1 MKKVALYDRNHW
13 HHMTGICKGKENAIK
28 MEDLASAF
36 GYCPYGSNNDNF
48 RPKITEMIKP
58 HGKQIGTCDQGVF
71 VITNQQELD
80 EAIAFVTRGTKAEAL
95 RRNGVYN
102 R

>member
-1 MKKVALYDRNHW
+1 MNEEKHRIWKYLLDN
-13 HHMTGICKGKENAIK
+13 GKGKENAIK

-36 GYCPYGSNNDNF
+36 GYSPYGSNNDNF
-48 RPKITEMIKP
+48 RPKITEMIKR

-80 EAIAFVTRGTKAEAL
+80 EAIAFVTRGTKADAL